1 MILKGAKMK
10 ISSWHKQSFANK
22 IIAQTLII
30 STVSILF
37 LSGASLFLSYKSVDS
52 NERSLRAKDLIIA
65 RNSLETTLNLILVQ
79 LIDLTQDPEIIND
92 ISRGV
97 DSEIYIDP
105 IFRTA
110 RFQALLPYD
119 LSLWNREGKK
129 VFSNQHTLPAP
140 INNLVRLDP
149 ADAAK
154 VGQPQSDQSREMRI
168 SIEQNGSVD
177 SLLISANLFQQALNQ
192 SIGSVRLEIPLLD
205 LLVHSIASQGDPRE
219 WVLGNAQGAADA
231 EQISLR
237 LNSPLDQLNLTLKL
251 KDPGQSA
258 LNILK
263 ILIPSF
269 AIIAF
274 LGLCMSWVLS
284 SWMGRSLAAPIISLA
299 SSARSVVQFGR
310 VDPAL
315 MTSLRQQTA
324 FEAQDEMGQLLR
336 DELAM
341 LTTLALLQNDLEEQ
355 VLQRSATL
363 NTIFELSPDGY
374 LEVLSSEKIGF
385 VNPAYI
391 SMLGFTELNFSEL
404 TWQEMRG
411 LLNERLVA
419 GEQQFDDRYFM
430 QRVLRF
436 NTPSVKVFLVSMRIT
451 SFGNRIFYWRD
462 LTNEFEMEALK
473 TAFFAK
479 ITHELRTPLTSI
491 LGFSHLLRNA
501 PETTPA
507 QKEYADIIVRQS
519 NNVMSLVNNFLE
531 IAKIESNQAR
541 QIDHSRHSLA
551 ALTRLILKDF
561 KFPDDDRQVHAFLED
576 HLPEIAVNRQL
587 FRQVLVNLLSNA
599 YKYSPR
605 GSPIEVRTCDAVQ
618 SGKRWIGI
626 EIKDHGIGM
635 TSAQLS
641 QLGTPFYRANPD
653 GQEIGTGLGISVV
666 RSIMA
671 QHGGRIDF
679 SSAPGEGTT
688 AVAWFPSVSPNA

>member
-1 MILKGAKMK
+1 MILESVKMK
-10 ISSWHKQSFANK
+10 ISAWHKQSFANK
-22 IIAQTLII
+22 IIAQTLLI
-30 STVSILF
+30 SVISILF
-37 LSGASLFLSYKSVDS
+37 LSGASLILSYKSVDS
-52 NERSLRAKDLIIA
+52 NEQSLRAKDLIIA

-92 ISRGV
+92 ISQGV

-110 RFQALLPYD
+110 RFRALLPYD

-129 VFSNQHTLPAP
+129 VFSNQQALPAQ
-140 INNLVRLDP
+140 ISNLMRLDP
-149 ADAAK
+149 ADTAR
-154 VGQPQSDQSREMRI
+154 VGQPQSDHNKEMQV
-168 SIEQNGSVD
+168 SIEQNGSLD
-177 SLLISANLFQQALNQ
+177 SLVISANLVQQAQNQ

-219 WVLGNAQGAADA
+219 WVLSNSQGAVDA
-231 EQISLR
+231 EQIPLR
-237 LNSPLDQLNLTLKL
+237 LNSPLDQLNLTLRL

-263 ILIPSF
+263 ILVPSF
-269 AIIAF
+269 AIVAF
-274 LGLCMSWVLS
+274 LGLFLSWVLS

-315 MTSLRQQTA
+315 MTSLSQQTA
-324 FEAQDEMGQLLR
+324 FKAQDEMGQLLR

-341 LTTLALLQNDLEEQ
+341 FTTLALLQNDLENQ
-355 VLQRSATL
+355 VLQRSTTL

-374 LEVLSSEKIGF
+374 LEVLGSEKIGF
-385 VNPAYI
+385 VNPAFK
-391 SMLGFTELNFSEL
+391 SMMGFAELNFSDL

-419 GEQQFDDRYFM
+419 GEQQFDDSFFV
-430 QRVLRF
+430 QRALRF
-436 NTPSVKVFLVSMRIT
+436 NTPSVKVFLVSMRTT

-462 LTNEFEMEALK
+462 LTNEFEMEVLK

-491 LGFSHLLRNA
+491 LGFSQLLSKA
-501 PETTPA
+501 PETSPA
-507 QKEYADIIVRQS
+507 QKEYADIIIRQS
-519 NNVMSLVNNFLE
+519 NNVMRLVNGFLE
-531 IAKIESNQAR
+531 IARIESNQVK
-541 QIDHSRHSLA
+541 QLDYSRHSLA

-561 KFPDDDRQVHAFLED
+561 KFPDDNRQVHVFLED

-618 SGKRWIGI
+618 LGKRWIGI

-635 TSAQLS
+635 TSVQLS

-653 GQEIGTGLGISVV
+653 GEEIGTGLGISVV

-671 QHGGRIDF
+671 QHGGRIEF
-679 SSAPGEGTT
+679 SSVLGEGTT
-688 AVAWFPSVSPNA
+688 AVAWFPSDSPIA

>member
-1 MILKGAKMK
+1 MK
-10 ISSWHKQSFANK
+10 ISSWHKKSFANK
-22 IIAQTLII
+22 IIAQTLLISII
-30 STVSILF
+30 SILF
-37 LSGASLFLSYKSVDS
+37 LSGGSLFLSYQSVDS
-52 NERSLRAKDLIIA
+52 GEQSLRTKDLIIA

-79 LIDLTQDPEIIND
+79 LIDLTQDPEIING
-92 ISRGV
+92 ISQGV
-97 DSEIYIDP
+97 DSEIYIEP
-105 IFRTA
+105 VFRTA
-110 RFQALLPYD
+110 RFQALLPYN
-119 LSLWNREGKK
+119 LVLWNREGKK
-129 VFSNQHTLPAP
+129 VFSNQEILPAP
-140 INNLVRLDP
+140 INNLVRLS
-149 ADAAK
+149 AVDATSS
-154 VGQPQSDQSREMRI
+154 VQTQSGQSNEIRI
-168 SIEQNGSVD
+168 GIEQNDGSD
-177 SLLISANLFQQALNQ
+177 SLVLSANLVQQALNR
-192 SIGSVRLEIPLLD
+192 SIGSVRLEIPMLD
-205 LLVHSIASQGDPRE
+205 LLAHSIASQGDPRE
-219 WVLGNAQGAADA
+219 WVLSNSKHALDA
-231 EQISLR
+231 ELIPLR
-237 LNSPLDQLNLTLKL
+237 LNPPLDQLHLTLRL

-258 LNILK
+258 IKILK
-263 ILIPSF
+263 ILVPSF
-269 AIIAF
+269 AILAF
-274 LGLCMSWVLS
+274 LGLCLSWFLS
-284 SWMGRSLAAPIISLA
+284 SWMGASLAAPIISLA

-315 MTSLRQQTA
+315 ITSLRQQTT

-341 LTTLALLQNDLEEQ
+341 LTTLAHLQNDLEAQ

-385 VNPAYI
+385 VNPAFI
-391 SMLGFTELNFSEL
+391 SMMGFAELNFSDL
-404 TWQEMRG
+404 TWQKMRG

-419 GEQQFDDRYFM
+419 GEQQFNDNFFV

-436 NTPSVKVFLVSMRIT
+436 NTPSVKTFLVSMRIT

-479 ITHELRTPLTSI
+479 ITHELRTPLSSI

-507 QKEYADIIVRQS
+507 QKEYADIIIRQS
-519 NNVMSLVNNFLE
+519 NNVLSLINNFLE
-531 IAKIESNQAR
+531 IAKIESNQVK
-541 QIDHSRHSLA
+541 QMDFSRHSLA
-551 ALTRLILKDF
+551 ALTRLILSDF
-561 KFPDDDRQVHAFLED
+561 KFSDDDRQVHAFLED

-605 GSPIEVRTCDAVQ
+605 GSPIEVRTCDELQ

-626 EIKDHGIGM
+626 EIRDHGIGM
-635 TSAQLS
+635 TSVQLS

-653 GQEIGTGLGISVV
+653 GKEIGTGLGISVV

-671 QHGGRIDF
+671 QHGGRVDF
-679 SSAPGEGTT
+679 SSAPDKGTT
-688 AVAWFPSVSPNA
+688 AVAWFPSASPIA

>member
-1 MILKGAKMK
+1 MK

-22 IIAQTLII
+22 IIAQTLLISII
-30 STVSILF
+30 SILF
-37 LSGASLFLSYKSVDS
+37 LSSASLFLSYKSVDS
-52 NERSLRAKDLIIA
+52 NEQALRVKDLIIA

-79 LIDLTQDPEIIND
+79 LMDLTQDPEIING
-92 ISRGV
+92 ISQGI
-97 DSEIYIDP
+97 DSEIYIKP

-119 LSLWNREGKK
+119 LVLWNREGKK
-129 VFSNQHTLPAP
+129 VFSNQQILPAP
-140 INNLVRLDP
+140 IDNLVRLN
-149 ADAAK
+149 AVDAAS
-154 VGQPQSDQSREMRI
+154 GDQPQSDQSNEMRI
-168 SIEQNGSVD
+168 SIEQNDGSD
-177 SLLISANLFQQALNQ
+177 SLVISANFVQQALNQ
-192 SIGSVRLEIPLLD
+192 SIGSVRLEIPMLD
-205 LLVHSIASQGDPRE
+205 LLAHSIASQGDPRE
-219 WVLGNAQGAADA
+219 WVLSNSKYAPDA
-231 EQISLR
+231 EQIPLR
-237 LNSPLDQLNLTLKL
+237 LNSPLDQLHLILKL

-258 LNILK
+258 INILK
-263 ILIPSF
+263 ILVPSF
-269 AIIAF
+269 AILAF
-274 LGLCMSWVLS
+274 LGLCLSWFLS
-284 SWMGRSLAAPIISLA
+284 SLMGASLAAPIISLA

-310 VDPAL
+310 VDPGL

-324 FEAQDEMGQLLR
+324 FKAQDEMGQLLR

-341 LTTLALLQNDLEEQ
+341 LTTLALLQNNLEKQ

-385 VNPAYI
+385 VNPSFI
-391 SMLGFTELNFSEL
+391 SMMGFAELKFSDL
-404 TWQEMRG
+404 TWQKMRD

-419 GEQQFDDRYFM
+419 GEQQFDDNFFV

-436 NTPSVKVFLVSMRIT
+436 NTPSVKIFLVSMRIT

-501 PETTPA
+501 PETTLA
-507 QKEYADIIVRQS
+507 QKEYADIIIRQS
-519 NNVMSLVNNFLE
+519 NNVMSLINNFLE
-531 IAKIESNQAR
+531 IAKIESNQLK
-541 QIDHSRHSLA
+541 QMDYSRHSLA
-551 ALTRLILKDF
+551 ALTRLILNDF
-561 KFPDDDRQVHAFLED
+561 RSPDDDRQVHAFLED

-587 FRQVLVNLLSNA
+587 FRQALVNLLSNA

-605 GSPIEVRTCDAVQ
+605 GSPVEVRTCDVLQ

-635 TSAQLS
+635 TSVQLS
-641 QLGTPFYRANPD
+641 QLGTPFYRANPE

-671 QHGGRIDF
+671 QHGGWVDF
-679 SSAPGEGTT
+679 SSAPGKGTT
-688 AVAWFPSVSPNA
+688 AVAWFPSAS